1 MPVRADLTLFA
12 HLIKRPEAELDLGQ
26 AALLVAE
33 ADGAEVD
40 VSHWMDV
47 LEELGTEARAK
58 VGAAPR
64 SPAENEA
71 ALQRLLAYL
80 YGELKFRGNAED
92 YYDPRNSYLDQVL
105 ERRLGIPI
113 TLAIVVVEVAARA
126 GVNARGVSFPGHF
139 LVRAPGARG
148 TLLIDPFDGSVVGP
162 AELRALHARATGENQ
177 DPDPRLLEPAEKR
190 EILLRMLNNLRGI
203 WSQRG
208 DRERLRGVLE
218 RLEILAPSP
227 DLRRQIEQLGGDPAT
242 PIGKSSGFK
251 S

>member
-1 MPVRADLTLFA
+1 M
-12 HLIKRPEAELDLGQ
+12 
-26 AALLVAE
+26 AE

-40 VSHWMDV
+40 VAHWMDV
-47 LEELGTEARAK
+47 LEQLGAEARAK

-64 SPAENEA
+64 NPAENEA
-71 ALQRLLAYL
+71 ALQRVLAFL
-80 YGELKFRGNAED
+80 YRELKFRGNSDD
-92 YYDPRNSYLDQVL
+92 YYDPLNSYLDQVL

-113 TLAIVVVEVAARA
+113 TLAIVLVEVAARA

-148 TLLIDPFDGSVVGP
+148 TLLIDPFDGSVVGQ
-162 AELRALHARATGENQ
+162 AELRVLHARATGEHQ
-177 DPDPRLLEPAEKR
+177 DPDPRLLEPAQKR
-190 EILLRMLNNLRGI
+190 EVLLRMLNNLRGI

-218 RLEILAPSP
+218 RVEILAPSAE
-227 DLRRQIEQLGGDPAT
+227 LRRQIEQLGGEAAAPL
-242 PIGKSSGFK
+242 GRGSGFK